1 MSAPFTGSLVHRVA
15 FVPAAVFLSVVFGGS
30 YGSGQEV
37 VQFVSAAGPVGGY
50 WALMVVVLI
59 WGLLLG
65 LSFEI
70 ARLFNA
76 YEYAGFMRV
85 LLRKGWF
92 AYECVILLSMVLVLA
107 ICAAGAGTV
116 LGEHFGASTWLGS
129 LALLAIAVALNYC
142 GRKAVERS
150 MMVSVVVLLAMLSL
164 LCVNALP
171 RLAWPQAQAETAN
184 PLLSGA
190 QYAIVNGGFIPL
202 LLYCGRGAR
211 SRAQAFAAGF
221 CAAGVAALPGL
232 LLHTSFLAGYP
243 DALGQSLP
251 AYWTIGQLM
260 PPIFL
265 SIYVLVLFLMI
276 TQTAVGMV
284 HGLAA
289 RMDQLSARKRNRAL
303 SKTECAGIA
312 AILICGAM
320 LLADIGF
327 VTLIARGYDVLVV
340 LFVLIFVAPLLSHG
354 AWLVFGGARSKFGN
368 PAS

>member
-1 MSAPFTGSLVHRVA
+1 MSAPFTSSLLYRA
-15 FVPAAVFLSVVFGGS
+15 ALVPASVFLAVIFGGS

-50 WALMVVVLI
+50 WALLVIVLV

-65 LSFEI
+65 LSFEL
-70 ARLFNA
+70 ARRFNA
-76 YEYAGFMRV
+76 HEYAGFMRA
-85 LLRKGWF
+85 LLNKGWF
-92 AYECVILLSMVLVLA
+92 AYECVILVSMVLVLA

-116 LGEHFGASTWLGS
+116 LGEHFGASVWLGS
-129 LALLAIAVALNYC
+129 LALLAIAVTLNYC

-150 MMVSVVVLLAMLSL
+150 MMACVVVLLAMLSL
-164 LCVNALP
+164 LCVHALP
-171 RLAWPQAQAETAN
+171 QLSWPDAQAETAN

-221 CAAGVAALPGL
+221 CAAGAAAIPGL

-243 DALGQSLP
+243 EVLGQNLP

-265 SIYVLVLFLMI
+265 SLYVVVLFLMI
-276 TQTAVGMV
+276 TQTALGMV

-289 RMDQLSARKRNRAL
+289 RMDGLSVRRRHRGLGKA
-303 SKTECAGIA
+303 EQAGIA
-312 AILICGAM
+312 ALMICGAM
-320 LLADIGF
+320 LLAEIGF
-327 VTLIARGYDVLVV
+327 VTLIAQGYDLLVV
-340 LFVLIFVAPLLSHG
+340 LFIAVFVVPLLTRG
-354 AWLVFGGARSKFGN
+354 AWLAFGKSA
-368 PAS
+368 A

>member
-1 MSAPFTGSLVHRVA
+1 MSAPFTSSLLYRA
-15 FVPAAVFLSVVFGGS
+15 ALVPASVFLAVIFGGS

-50 WALMVVVLI
+50 WALLVIVLV

-70 ARLFNA
+70 ARRFNA
-76 YEYAGFMRV
+76 YEYAGFMRA
-85 LLRKGWF
+85 LLNKGWF
-92 AYECVILLSMVLVLA
+92 AYECVILVSMVLVLA

-116 LGEHFGASTWLGS
+116 LGEHFGASVWLGS
-129 LALLAIAVALNYC
+129 LALLAIAVTLNYC

-150 MMVSVVVLLAMLSL
+150 MMACVVVLLAMLSL
-164 LCVNALP
+164 LCVHALP
-171 RLAWPQAQAETAN
+171 QLSWPDAQAETAN

-221 CAAGVAALPGL
+221 CAAGAAAIPGL

-243 DALGQSLP
+243 EVLGQNLP

-265 SIYVLVLFLMI
+265 SLYVVVLFLMI
-276 TQTAVGMV
+276 TQTALGMV

-289 RMDQLSARKRNRAL
+289 RMDGLSVRRRSRGLGKA
-303 SKTECAGIA
+303 EQAGIA
-312 AILICGAM
+312 ALMICGAM
-320 LLADIGF
+320 LLAEIGF
-327 VTLIARGYDVLVV
+327 VTLIAQGYDLLVV
-340 LFVLIFVAPLLSHG
+340 LFIAVFVVPLLTRG
-354 AWLVFGGARSKFGN
+354 AWLAFGKSA
-368 PAS
+368 A

>member
-1 MSAPFTGSLVHRVA
+1 MNRPFTSSLLYRA
-15 FVPAAVFLSVVFGGS
+15 ALVPASVFLAVIFGGS

-50 WALMVVVLI
+50 WALLVIVLV

-70 ARLFNA
+70 ARRFNA
-76 YEYAGFMRV
+76 YEYAGFMRA
-85 LLRKGWF
+85 LLNKGWF
-92 AYECVILLSMVLVLA
+92 AYECVILVSMVLVLA

-116 LGEHFGASTWLGS
+116 LGEHFGASVWLGS
-129 LALLAIAVALNYC
+129 LALLAIAVTLNYC

-150 MMVSVVVLLAMLSL
+150 MMACVVVLLAMLSL
-164 LCVNALP
+164 LCVHALP
-171 RLAWPQAQAETAN
+171 QLSWPDAQAETAN

-221 CAAGVAALPGL
+221 CAAGAAAIPGL

-243 DALGQSLP
+243 EVLGQNLP

-265 SIYVLVLFLMI
+265 SLYVVVLFLMI
-276 TQTAVGMV
+276 TQTALGMV

-289 RMDQLSARKRNRAL
+289 RMDGLSVRRRSRGLGKA
-303 SKTECAGIA
+303 EQAGIA
-312 AILICGAM
+312 ALMICGAM
-320 LLADIGF
+320 LLAEIGF
-327 VTLIARGYDVLVV
+327 VTLIAQGYDLLVV
-340 LFVLIFVAPLLSHG
+340 LFIAVFLVPLLTRG
-354 AWLVFGGARSKFGN
+354 AWLAFGKSA
-368 PAS
+368 A

>member
-1 MSAPFTGSLVHRVA
+1 MNASFTGSLFYRVA
-15 FVPAAVFLSVVFGGS
+15 LAPAAVFLSVIFGGS

-50 WALMVVVLI
+50 WALLAIVLI

-70 ARLFNA
+70 ARRFNA

-85 LLRKGWF
+85 LLNKGWF
-92 AYECVILLSMVLVLA
+92 AYECVILVSMVLVLA

-116 LGEHFGASTWLGS
+116 LGEQFGISIWLGS
-129 LALLAIAVALNYC
+129 FALLAIAVALNYC
-142 GRKAVERS
+142 GRNAVERS
-150 MMVSVVVLLAMLSL
+150 MMISVIVLLTMLSL

-171 RLAWPQAQAETAN
+171 RLSWPQAQAETAN

-202 LLYCGRGAR
+202 LLYCGRGVR
-211 SRAQAFAAGF
+211 TRAQAFAAGF
-221 CAAGVAALPGL
+221 CAAGAAAIPGL
-232 LLHTSFLAGYP
+232 LLHTSFLASYP

-251 AYWTIGQLM
+251 AYWAIGQLM

-265 SIYVLVLFLMI
+265 SIYVLVLFVMI

-289 RMDQLSARKRNRAL
+289 RMDQLSAHKRNRAL
-303 SKTECAGIA
+303 SKAERAGIA

-327 VTLIARGYDVLVV
+327 VTLIAKGYDVLVV
-340 LFVLIFVAPLLSHG
+340 LFVLIFVAPLLSYG
-354 AWLVFGGARSKFGN
+354 AWLAFRKPTA
-368 PAS
+368 

>member
-1 MSAPFTGSLVHRVA
+1 MNAPFTDSLFYRVA
-15 FVPAAVFLSVVFGGS
+15 LVPASVFLAVVFGGS

-50 WALMVVVLI
+50 WALLAIVLI

-65 LSFEI
+65 LSFEL
-70 ARLFNA
+70 ARRFNA
-76 YEYAGFMRV
+76 YEYAGFMRA
-85 LLRKGWF
+85 LLHKGWF
-92 AYECVILLSMVLVLA
+92 AYECVILVSMVLVLA

-116 LGEHFGASTWLGS
+116 LGEHFGASVWLGS
-129 LALLAIAVALNYC
+129 LALLAIAVTLNYC

-150 MMVSVVVLLAMLSL
+150 MMACVVVLLAMLSL
-164 LCVNALP
+164 LCAHALP
-171 RLAWPQAQAETAN
+171 QLSWPDWPNAQAETAN

-211 SRAQAFAAGF
+211 TRAQAFAAGF
-221 CAAGVAALPGL
+221 CAAGAAAIPGL

-243 DALGQSLP
+243 EALGQNLP

-265 SIYVLVLFLMI
+265 SLYVVVLFLMI
-276 TQTAVGMV
+276 TQTALGMV

-289 RMDQLSARKRNRAL
+289 RMDSLSVSRRSRGLGKA
-303 SKTECAGIA
+303 EQAGIA
-312 AILICGAM
+312 ALMICGAM
-320 LLADIGF
+320 LLAEIGF
-327 VTLIARGYDVLVV
+327 VTLIAQGYDLLVV
-340 LFVLIFVAPLLSHG
+340 LFIAVFVVPLLTRG
-354 AWLVFGGARSKFGN
+354 AWLAFGK
-368 PAS
+368 PAA